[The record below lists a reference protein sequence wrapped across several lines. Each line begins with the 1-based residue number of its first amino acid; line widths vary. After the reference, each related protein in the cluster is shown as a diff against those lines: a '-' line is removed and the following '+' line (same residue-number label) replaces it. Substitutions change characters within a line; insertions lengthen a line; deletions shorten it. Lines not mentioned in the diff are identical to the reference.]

1 MKKLVL
7 TLLVVLKI
15 TTSVFSQTK
24 KSKNEVMRDSLW
36 SSVYKFSLI
45 IDKYLDKECV
55 MQKDVNN
62 FLNYVYSNMPD
73 SVQSS
78 DFCFPYTV
86 FKDKAMFFLKEQ
98 TKDIIGSKCDYSFVS
113 WDGYDGETPYTG
125 FRLNISHNGYNDQF
139 MVIVSTTNEI
149 RCIFSVNSKI

>member
-1 MKKLVL
+1 MR
-7 TLLVVLKI
+7 KI
-15 TTSVFSQTK
+15 QTFF
-24 KSKNEVMRDSLW
+24 NSLNDQE
-36 SSVYKFSLI
+36 LI
-45 IDKYLDKECV
+45 
-55 MQKDVNN
+55 VNN

-125 FRLNISHNGYNDQF
+125 FRLNISHNGYNDQ
-139 MVIVSTTNEI
+139 VIVSTTNEI
-149 RCIFSVNSKI
+149 RCIFSVKQPTNTMLLLIF

>member
-7 TLLVVLKI
+7 TLIVVLSV

-24 KSKNEVMRDSLW
+24 KSKSEVMRYSLW

-45 IDKYLDKECV
+45 VDEYLDKEFV
-55 MQKDVNN
+55 QQADVTN
-62 FLNYVYSNMPD
+62 FLSYVYSNMPD

-78 DFCFPYTV
+78 DFWFPYTV
-86 FKDKAMFFLKEQ
+86 SKDKAMDFLKEQ
-98 TKDIIGSKCDYSFVS
+98 TKDMIGSKCDYSFVS
-113 WDGYDGETPYTG
+113 WDGWDGETPYTG

-139 MVIVSTTNEI
+139 MVIVNTTNEI